1 VQNLLVL
8 QEASSMNYAKRVD
21 ASQKAIT
28 EAFRRIHWWHKVVS
42 HFSGLGFDIL
52 TRHKDGYPVL
62 LEIKSPGPPSSRQL
76 TDSEQ
81 ALRAAFPGFFRV
93 AVTPEEAFS
102 AVGLL

>member
-1 VQNLLVL
+1 
-8 QEASSMNYAKRVD
+8 MNYAKRVD

-28 EAFRRIHWWHKVVS
+28 EAFRRVHHWHRVVS

-76 TDSEQ
+76 TESEST
-81 ALRAAFPGFFRV
+81 LRDAFPEFFRV
-93 AVTPEEAFS
+93 AVTPEDALA